1 MKDLTIDS
9 MLTIDATGMPA
20 APNLRQLLD
29 KDVAILYTRDK
40 SPDKSMYIKEAG
52 LIYYL
57 ADPKSPCRQEGLSD
71 KETIERAI
79 ENYDLPKNYTPD
91 LVVWNIVKKYSE
103 SATGPAMRAV
113 VSIRKA
119 IHNITIAS
127 DKINELLNELLSGGI
142 GKDEIPIALSYMDAI
157 NNKTKAIPDLLSA
170 LRKAE
175 SEVIDEQETVNA
187 RGGQQVVSSM
197 IEE

>member
-1 MKDLTIDS
+1 MKDLTIDK

-29 KDVAILYTRDK
+29 KDVAILYARDK

-52 LIYYL
+52 VIYYL

-71 KETIERAI
+71 KESIERAI
-79 ENYDLPKNYTPD
+79 ENYDLPKDYTPD

-103 SATGPAMRAV
+103 LATGPAMRAV
-113 VSIRKA
+113 ISLRKA

-142 GKDEIPIALSYMDAI
+142 GKDEIPIALSYMDSV
-157 NNKTKAIPDLLSA
+157 NNKVKAIPELLSA

-175 SEVIDEQETVNA
+175 SEVVDEQETVNA

-197 IEE
+197 TEE

>member
-1 MKDLTIDS
+1 

-29 KDVAILYTRDK
+29 KDVAILYARDK

-52 LIYYL
+52 VIYYL

-71 KETIERAI
+71 KESIERAI
-79 ENYDLPKNYTPD
+79 ENYDLPKDYTPD

-103 SATGPAMRAV
+103 LATGPAMRAV
-113 VSIRKA
+113 ISLRKA

-142 GKDEIPIALSYMDAI
+142 GKDEIPIALSYMDSV
-157 NNKTKAIPDLLSA
+157 NNKVKAIPELLSA

-175 SEVIDEQETVNA
+175 SEVVDEQETVNA

-197 IEE
+197 TEE

>member
-1 MKDLTIDS
+1 

-20 APNLRQLLD
+20 APSLRQLLD
-29 KDVAILYTRDK
+29 KDVAILYARDK

-52 LIYYL
+52 VIYYL

-71 KETIERAI
+71 KESIERAI
-79 ENYDLPKNYTPD
+79 ENYDLPKDYTPD

-103 SATGPAMRAV
+103 LATGPAMRAV
-113 VSIRKA
+113 ISLRKA

-142 GKDEIPIALSYMDAI
+142 GKDEIPIALSYMDSV
-157 NNKTKAIPDLLSA
+157 NNKVKAIPELLSA

-175 SEVIDEQETVNA
+175 SEVVDEQETVNA

-197 IEE
+197 TEE